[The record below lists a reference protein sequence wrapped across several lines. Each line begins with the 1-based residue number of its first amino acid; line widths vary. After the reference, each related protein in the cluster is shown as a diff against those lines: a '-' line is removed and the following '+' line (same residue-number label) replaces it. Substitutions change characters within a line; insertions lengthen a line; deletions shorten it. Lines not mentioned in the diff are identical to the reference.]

1 MLIASF
7 FEMISNEFFQE
18 ITDSSVY
25 FLLAVIGTGLFA
37 LRMLLML
44 IGGDGGVDFDT
55 DAVDGLDAHDTGLP
69 FLSLLSILSFMMG
82 TGWMGLAARREWEL
96 GGVLTALIASAF
108 GFFLMFLLAA
118 GLASLR
124 RLNSEPKYD
133 VASSI
138 GAIGRVYL
146 KVPPQGE
153 GRGQIEVTVDGRR
166 KVLPAIS
173 NGGEL
178 ASFAAARVVGVQEGE
193 TVIIEPVE

>member
-1 MLIASF
+1 MIIASF
-7 FEMISNEFFQE
+7 FDMISNEFFNE
-18 ITDSSVY
+18 ITDSSIY
-25 FLLAVIGTGLFA
+25 FILAVVGTALFA
-37 LRMLLML
+37 IRMFLML
-44 IGGDGGVDFDT
+44 IGGDGGLDLET

-96 GGVLTALIASAF
+96 GTGLTAVISGAF
-108 GFFLMFLLAA
+108 GFLLMFLSAL

-124 RLNSEPKYD
+124 RLNAEPKYD
-133 VASSI
+133 VASCI

-178 ASFAAARVVGVQEGE
+178 ASFAAARVVGIQEGE
-193 TVIIEPVE
+193 TVIIEPAS